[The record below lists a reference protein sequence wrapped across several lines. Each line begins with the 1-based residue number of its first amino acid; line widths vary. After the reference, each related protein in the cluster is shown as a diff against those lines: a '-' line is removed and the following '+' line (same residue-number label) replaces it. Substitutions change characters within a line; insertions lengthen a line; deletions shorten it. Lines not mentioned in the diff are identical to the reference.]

1 MTSINMEERTVIMFT
16 NTVITSW
23 VSFLYNLDV
32 LKETFSFPHAK
43 TRKDKESLSQHLI
56 FLETWFYKNPSDEF
70 LLEMKTNT
78 EFHDEQHL
86 STKLR
91 RRILQESKCWGS
103 KVKIMKNAVMTG
115 FVSLVKDIQ
124 T

>member
-1 MTSINMEERTVIMFT
+1 MEERTGIMFT

-43 TRKDKESLSQHLI
+43 TRKDKESLSTLD
-56 FLETWFYKNPSDEF
+56 FFRAWFYKNPSDEF
-70 LLEMKTNT
+70 LLKMKTNT
-78 EFHDEQHL
+78 EFHDEQHS

-91 RRILQESKCWGS
+91 RRIL
-103 KVKIMKNAVMTG
+103 
-115 FVSLVKDIQ
+115 
-124 T
+124 